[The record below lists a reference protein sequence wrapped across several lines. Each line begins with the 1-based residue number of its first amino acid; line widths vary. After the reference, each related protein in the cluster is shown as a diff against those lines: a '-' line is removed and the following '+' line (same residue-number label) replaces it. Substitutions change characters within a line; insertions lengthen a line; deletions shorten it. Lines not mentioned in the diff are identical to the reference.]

1 MKNIY
6 VVTHTES
13 IHHVEEKVGGWFD
26 TGLTDIGRAQ
36 AQLVAEQLMDL
47 LGSQTPIILSSDLLR
62 SRETASIV
70 AAQFKCSLN
79 LTSDLREISCGIA
92 EGKPQS
98 WLDARFKPAP
108 DDNRLDHR
116 IIDQAETKREFS
128 KRIYRV
134 VDKIVSSDQPN
145 HIVVT
150 HGYAMTF
157 VVACWIRMPL
167 EAAGY
172 VNFRSSSGGITHLQ
186 EDDFLRNRAV
196 RFLNRTSHL

>member
-26 TGLTDIGRAQ
+26 TELTDIGRAQ